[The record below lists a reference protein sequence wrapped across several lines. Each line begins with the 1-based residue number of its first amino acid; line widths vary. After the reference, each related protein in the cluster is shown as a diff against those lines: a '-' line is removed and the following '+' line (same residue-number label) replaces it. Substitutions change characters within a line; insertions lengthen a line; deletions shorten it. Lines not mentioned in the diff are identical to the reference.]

1 LPGAPAARRVEE
13 ATETCNLREAQ
24 DEIIGTLSHGY
35 RQRTGIAQAVVHSP
49 SLLILDEP
57 TGGLDPVQIVE
68 MRELI
73 KRLGGQHTILLSSHI
88 LSEISQTCD
97 RLLVIHE
104 GRLAADGTEAAICQR
119 TGPDQDAGVLE
130 LEI

>member
-1 LPGAPAARRVEE
+1 
-13 ATETCNLREAQ
+13 
-24 DEIIGTLSHGY
+24 HGY
-35 RQRTGIAQAVVHSP
+35 KQRTGIAQAVVHRP

-104 GRLAADGTEAAICQR
+104 GHLAADGTEAAICQR

-130 LEI
+130 LEVEGPEGGTGAEAGEKARAVVGRVQGVLTARV